1 MEMDI
6 WIKNEDLLVESQ
18 IKRISDEFID
28 QLVAYRKKKKM
39 TQQDIADRSGMK
51 RENISRIENKKN
63 IPTLDVLFKYA
74 HCLGME
80 IDISLVEK

>member
-1 MEMDI
+1 MDV
-6 WIKNEDLLVESQ
+6 WIKDKDLLIEGQ
-18 IKRISDEFID
+18 IKRISDDFID
-28 QLVAYRKKKKM
+28 QLVAYRKKKKL

-74 HCLGME
+74 YCLDME
-80 IDISLVEK
+80 IHISLVGK